1 MDLGSNEGVCFKLWI
16 GVDVFVIK
24 YLISSIILVSRF
36 GALIKVYVACGDW
49 KSLGKVIDNREVNNR
64 CWNIAA
70 LKVFVKR
77 FKRKFWFAKEVWNI
91 PFMYVLNDFK
101 NLIYVSL

>member
-24 YLISSIILVSRF
+24 YCISSIIFVSRF
-36 GALIKVYVACGDW
+36 GALIKVYVVCDDW
-49 KSLGKVIDNREVNNR
+49 KPLGKVIDNREVNNR

-77 FKRKFWFAKEVWNI
+77 FKRKCWLQKKYGI
-91 PFMYVLNDFK
+91 YHLFMV
-101 NLIYVSL
+101 